1 VFGWYINLTG
11 SVLLTGATTL
21 SPSLAR
27 DSADGRRGPS
37 LCPPRVRLLTGATA
51 LSPLLA
57 RDSANERRGT
67 SLCPPLVLLLAG
79 ATALSPLLARDRA
92 NERRG
97 TSLCPPCVR
106 LLTGEKRHPPSRRG
120 TARVDGVEP
129 RPVTPACAC

>member
-11 SVLLTGATTL
+11 SVLLA
-21 SPSLAR
+21 
-27 DSADGRRGPS
+27 
-37 LCPPRVRLLTGATA
+37 GATA

-79 ATALSPLLARDRA
+79 ATALSPLLARDSA

-97 TSLCPPCVR
+97 TSLCPPRVR
-106 LLTGEKRHPPSRRG
+106 LLTGEKRHPPADAG
-120 TARVDGVEP
+120 PCG
-129 RPVTPACAC
+129 

>member
-1 VFGWYINLTG
+1 MFGWYINLTG

-67 SLCPPLVLLLAG
+67 SPRH
-79 ATALSPLLARDRA
+79 TR
-92 NERRG
+92 
-97 TSLCPPCVR
+97 VR
-106 LLTGEKRHPPSRRG
+106 LLTGEKRHPPADVGQRG
-120 TARVDGVEP
+120 
-129 RPVTPACAC
+129 

>member
-27 DSADGRRGPS
+27 DSADGRRG
-37 LCPPRVRLLTGATA
+37 
-51 LSPLLA
+51 
-57 RDSANERRGT
+57 T

-79 ATALSPLLARDRA
+79 ATALSPLLARDSA
-92 NERRG
+92 DGRRG
-97 TSLCPPCVR
+97 TSPRHTRVR

>member
-1 VFGWYINLTG
+1 MFGWYINLTG

-57 RDSANERRGT
+57 RDSANERRGP

-79 ATALSPLLARDRA
+79 ATALSPLLARDSA
-92 NERRG
+92 DGRRG
-97 TSLCPPCVR
+97 TSPRHTRVCV
-106 LLTGEKRHPPSRRG
+106 LTGEKRHSTCQRG

-129 RPVTPACAC
+129 RSVTSACAC